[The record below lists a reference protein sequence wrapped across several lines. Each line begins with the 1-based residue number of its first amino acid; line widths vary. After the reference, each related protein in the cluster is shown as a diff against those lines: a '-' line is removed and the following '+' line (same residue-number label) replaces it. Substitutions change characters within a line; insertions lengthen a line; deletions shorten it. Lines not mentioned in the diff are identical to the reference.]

1 MALIEPAANKAI
13 ALDLRALCGVARNKT
28 LLRVGAEDESRRSTL
43 LEAEQDEADELF
55 AAAVLHCCSGK
66 IIVYCGVPT
75 DRCSSAELFILRNP
89 VGVVDGGV
97 VDAVVIAGGE
107 DGDGAPRLVG
117 RRRFHST

>member
-1 MALIEPAANKAI
+1 LELELP

-28 LLRVGAEDESRRSTL
+28 LLRVDAADESITSTL
-43 LEAEQDEADELF
+43 LNADQDEADELF

-66 IIVYCGVPT
+66 FIVYCGVLV

-107 DGDGAPRLVG
+107 DGDGALRLVG
-117 RRRFHST
+117 RHRFRGT